1 MTGITALCAFAIFA
15 SHAGKGALTHRHLD
29 SGGAGSQMA
38 ANTIVPTRHAPMTSI
53 PDARPAAGAPTF
65 FLLALAAGLGA
76 ANLYYAQPL
85 IALIADDIGLDE
97 TLASLVVTVGQ
108 LGYIAGLLLLVPLG
122 DIVENRRLISA
133 ILLCAAAGLGLAFLA
148 NAPAV
153 FLLAALVFGIGSV
166 VAQVAVPFAAH
177 LARPEERGRK
187 VGSVVSGLMTGI
199 LLARPV
205 SSLLAHWFGWRSVF
219 LIAALAMLALAVGLR
234 LALPP
239 RHPGGRTSYARLVG
253 SLLPLLRAQPVLRRR
268 ALYQAAMF
276 AVFTL
281 FWTAVPLELAGPEFR
296 LGQQGIALF
305 ALAGAASVVISPVA
319 GWLAD
324 RGWSRIATGA
334 ALALALAGLLL
345 TELGSGTSSLIVLA
359 IGAIV
364 LDCAVTANLVFG
376 QRAIFMLA
384 PEIRARL
391 NALYIATFFFGGAVG
406 SAVASPLYELG
417 GWWAVTVAGGAVL
430 LMALV
435 YYATEFR
442 SRG

>member
-1 MTGITALCAFAIFA
+1 
-15 SHAGKGALTHRHLD
+15 
-29 SGGAGSQMA
+29 
-38 ANTIVPTRHAPMTSI
+38 MTSV
-53 PDARPAAGAPTF
+53 PDAPPAAGALTF

-108 LGYIAGLLLLVPLG
+108 IGYIVGLLLLVPLG
-122 DIVENRRLISA
+122 DIVENRRLIGA
-133 ILLCAAAGLGLAFLA
+133 ILLCAAAGLGLAFVST
-148 NAPAV
+148 APAL

-205 SSLLAHWFGWRSVF
+205 SSLLAHWFGWRAVF
-219 LIAALAMLALAVGLR
+219 LLAALAMLALAVGLR
-234 LALPP
+234 LALPARRP
-239 RHPGGRTSYARLVG
+239 SGRSSYRRLVG
-253 SLLPLLRAQPVLRRR
+253 SLGPLLRTQPVLRRR
-268 ALYQAAMF
+268 AAYQAAMF
-276 AVFTL
+276 GAFTL
-281 FWTAVPLELAGPEFR
+281 FWTAAPLELSSPEFG

-305 ALAGAASVVISPVA
+305 ALAGAASVVVSPLA

-324 RGWSRIATGA
+324 RGFARLATGA
-334 ALALALAGLLL
+334 ALLLAIAGLLV
-345 TELGSGTSSLIVLA
+345 TQLGVATSSVVVLA
-359 IGAIV
+359 LGAIV
-364 LDCAVTANLVFG
+364 LDCAATANLVFG

-384 PEIRARL
+384 PEIRSRL
-391 NALYIATFFFGGAVG
+391 NALYIANFFFGGALG
-406 SAVASPLYELG
+406 SALASPLYALG
-417 GWWAVTVAGGAVL
+417 GWGAVTAAGSAVL
-430 LMALV
+430 ALALA

-442 SRG
+442 QRG

>member
-1 MTGITALCAFAIFA
+1 
-15 SHAGKGALTHRHLD
+15 
-29 SGGAGSQMA
+29 
-38 ANTIVPTRHAPMTSI
+38 MTSA
-53 PDARPAAGAPTF
+53 PDAPPAAGALTF

-108 LGYIAGLLLLVPLG
+108 LGYIVGLLLLVPLG
-122 DIVENRRLISA
+122 DIVENRRLIGA
-133 ILLCAAAGLGLAFLA
+133 ILLCAAAGLGLAFVA
-148 NAPAV
+148 TAPAL

-205 SSLLAHWFGWRSVF
+205 SSLLAHWFGWRAVF
-219 LIAALAMLALAVGLR
+219 LLAALAMLALAVGLR
-234 LALPP
+234 LALPARRP
-239 RHPGGRTSYARLVG
+239 SGRSSYRRLVG
-253 SLLPLLRAQPVLRRR
+253 SLGPLLRTQPVLRRR
-268 ALYQAAMF
+268 AAYQAAMF
-276 AVFTL
+276 GAFTL
-281 FWTAVPLELAGPEFR
+281 FWTAAPLELSSPAFG

-305 ALAGAASVVISPVA
+305 ALAGAASVVVSPLA

-324 RGWSRIATGA
+324 RGFARLATGA
-334 ALALALAGLLL
+334 ALLLAIAGLLI
-345 TELGSGTSSLIVLA
+345 TELGVATSSVVVLA
-359 IGAIV
+359 LGAIV
-364 LDCAVTANLVFG
+364 LDCAATANLVFG

-384 PEIRARL
+384 PEIRSRL
-391 NALYIATFFFGGAVG
+391 NALYIATFFFGGALG
-406 SAVASPLYELG
+406 SALASPLYALG
-417 GWWAVTVAGGAVL
+417 GWGAVTAAGSAVL
-430 LMALV
+430 ALALA

-442 SRG
+442 QRG